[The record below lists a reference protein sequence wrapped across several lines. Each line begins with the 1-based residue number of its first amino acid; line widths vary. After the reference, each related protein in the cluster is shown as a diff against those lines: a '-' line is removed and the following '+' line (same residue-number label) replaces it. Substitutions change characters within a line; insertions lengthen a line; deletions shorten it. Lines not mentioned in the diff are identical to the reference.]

1 MGSSASS
8 PLVHYACE
16 FPLSYVGSFEKA
28 SQIFS
33 YDLLALGPKDIN
45 WRLRKPRRRMTEAH
59 SQIIYRTKASLP
71 LP

>member
-33 YDLLALGPKDIN
+33 YDLLAPGAKGYKLETEETQEKDD
-45 WRLRKPRRRMTEAH
+45 
-59 SQIIYRTKASLP
+59 
-71 LP
+71 